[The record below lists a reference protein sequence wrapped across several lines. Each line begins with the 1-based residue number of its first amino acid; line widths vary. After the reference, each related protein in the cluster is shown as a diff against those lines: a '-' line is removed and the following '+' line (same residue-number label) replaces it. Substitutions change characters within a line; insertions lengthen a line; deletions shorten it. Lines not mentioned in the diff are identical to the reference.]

1 MSLTKEKE
9 IMEQGKN
16 ILKKLNFLKIKN
28 FLNKFS
34 NIKSIKSLSN
44 FEQRIASSLVLIPVI
59 LYAVFLSKTLFL
71 LLILSMA
78 IIAAFEWNNLTKSD
92 VENKNKWLLVGF
104 FYLLLPFYSILELR
118 SIDKDII
125 LWLFFVVWSTD
136 IFAYFIGKNIGGP
149 KIMPSISP
157 NKTWSGL
164 IGGMLSAAII
174 GALSTLMF
182 EGGVLFFTITSA
194 LLAIIAQTG
203 DFFESKIKRIFGA
216 KDSGNII
223 PGHGGILDRIDGL
236 MFAAPAILII
246 YYLFKNNF

>member
-1 MSLTKEKE
+1 MSLIKEKE
-9 IMEQGKN
+9 TMEQGKN
-16 ILKKLNFLKIKN
+16 RLKKPNFLKIKN
-28 FLNKFS
+28 FLKKFS

-59 LYAVFLSKTLFL
+59 LYATFLSKTLFL
-71 LLILSMA
+71 LLILSMT
-78 IIAAFEWNNLTKSD
+78 ILAAFEWNNLTKSD
-92 VENKNKWLLVGF
+92 VENKNKLLLVGF

-118 SIDKDII
+118 SIDNNII

-149 KIMPSISP
+149 KIMPLISP

-182 EGGVLFFTITSA
+182 EGGILFFTITSA
-194 LLAIIAQTG
+194 FLAIVAQTG
-203 DFFESKIKRIFGA
+203 DFFESKIKRIFGI

-236 MFAAPAILII
+236 MFVAPTILII